1 MRLSQSVKLIIYY
14 VLFGVVSFLIVTFYT
29 TTIYTRLTL
38 EHEAGALYRQAVAF
52 SSDYLSA
59 YYSGDLNYISLE
71 RELTS
76 LSEYSGSKIWVIDTD
91 GNVLLDTSNTV
102 NTTEFKKIPFSVSDF
117 NGSNYMNGHFYD
129 VFKERHISVC
139 SQVSANYRVC
149 GYILIH
155 KPVADIINLADSFL
169 NVTYFTVLI
178 IYAAGMVFI
187 AVFWYKSQ
195 RILEKLSKT
204 LRSYANNDFSA
215 ELPKTYD
222 KDMDYISASVK
233 YLSTELDTLE
243 KDQQKFIS
251 NISHDFRSPLTSIR
265 GYLEAIIDGTIPPE
279 MQNKYLNIVLGETD
293 RLTKLTSGLL
303 ELNQYGGH
311 GKNLLDLSSFDIQ
324 ELIRE
329 TARLF
334 EGRCLEKHIQLSLV
348 MTDTSLEVTADREKI
363 SRVLHNLIDNAIKFS
378 HPESVVK
385 VEVRPQK
392 NKVLVSVKDS
402 GIGIPKDD
410 TNRIWERFY
419 KTDLS
424 RGKDK
429 MGTGIGL
436 SIVKEIITSHGETIN
451 VISTEGVGTEFIF
464 SLEMTDNE

>member
-29 TTIYTRLTL
+29 TTKYTSLTL
-38 EHEAGALYRQAVAF
+38 EHEANALYRQAVSF
-52 SSDYLSA
+52 SSDYLTA
-59 YYSGDLNYISLE
+59 YYTGDINYISLE
-71 RELTS
+71 RELKS

-91 GNVLLDTSNTV
+91 GTVLLDTSNTV
-102 NTTEFKKIPFSVSDF
+102 KTSDLRKVPFSVTDF
-117 NGSNYMNGHFYD
+117 HGSNYMDGYFYD
-129 VFKERHISVC
+129 IFKERHISVC
-139 SQVSANYRVC
+139 SQVSASYRVQ

-155 KPVADIINLADSFL
+155 KPVSDIINIADSFL
-169 NVTYFTVLI
+169 NVTYLTVLI
-178 IYAAGMVFI
+178 VYAMGMIFI
-187 AVFWYKSQ
+187 AVFWFRSQ
-195 RILEKLSKT
+195 RVLEQLSKT

-222 KDMDYISASVK
+222 KDMAYISASVK

-279 MQNKYLNIVLGETD
+279 MQNKYLNIVLGETE

-348 MTDTSLEVTADREKI
+348 LTDTSLEVTADREKI

-378 HPESVVK
+378 HPESIVK

-410 TNRIWERFY
+410 VGRVWERFY